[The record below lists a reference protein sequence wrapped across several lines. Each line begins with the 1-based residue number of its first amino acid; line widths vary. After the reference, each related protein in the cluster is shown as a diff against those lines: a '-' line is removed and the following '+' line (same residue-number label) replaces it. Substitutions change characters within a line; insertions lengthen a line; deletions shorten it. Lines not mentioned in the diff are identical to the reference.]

1 HEHRRRLHPRARPG
15 AAPGRPPG
23 RQHVQRRPRPP
34 VRARRAHP
42 GDGDER
48 RFRPGPAAARP
59 RGRHGVRVPRRPLR
73 DVHRRLGDAGSG
85 PPPGD
90 GGAVDRL
97 PARRPRRGPG
107 LGRVAPCG
115 SRARGGPAAA
125 AGGAQRPADRARPER
140 GRPLRALGGH
150 PRRPPEAGADLAARP
165 RRLSAGGDPLRG
177 GGSPRYAWIYSRL
190 VQLFHE
196 HEQVVVCHEPEAGLR
211 AIIAVH
217 DTTLGPALGGIRMWR
232 YDSDEAALTD
242 VLRLSRGMTYKNAVA
257 GLDLGGGKT
266 VVLGDPRTDKTPLLF
281 RALGRFVDSLGGRYL
296 AAEDV
301 GTSTDDAELVAL
313 ETDHITGL
321 PIARGGSGDPSPM
334 TAWGV
339 FCGMGAAAVEAG
351 LGDDMRGIRVA
362 VQGAGHVG
370 AGLVRH
376 LLDAGAV
383 VTVSDIYS
391 ERVEALVALGASA
404 CPPDEV
410 HRQDC

>member
-1 HEHRRRLHPRARPG
+1 
-15 AAPGRPPG
+15 
-23 RQHVQRRPRPP
+23 
-34 VRARRAHP
+34 
-42 GDGDER
+42 
-48 RFRPGPAAARP
+48 
-59 RGRHGVRVPRRPLR
+59 
-73 DVHRRLGDAGSG
+73 
-85 PPPGD
+85 
-90 GGAVDRL
+90 
-97 PARRPRRGPG
+97 
-107 LGRVAPCG
+107 
-115 SRARGGPAAA
+115 
-125 AGGAQRPADRARPER
+125 
-140 GRPLRALGGH
+140 
-150 PRRPPEAGADLAARP
+150 
-165 RRLSAGGDPLRG
+165 
-177 GGSPRYAWIYSRL
+177 
-190 VQLFHE
+190 VQLFYE

-232 YDSDEAALTD
+232 YDADEAALTD

-339 FCGMGAAAVEAG
+339 FCGMRAAAAEAG

-362 VQGAGHVG
+362 LQGAGHVG

-391 ERVEALVALGASA
+391 ERVGALVALGASA

-410 HRQDC
+410 HRQDCDIFAPCALGAVIRPETVGELRCRVVAGAANNQLLDGSMGDELHRRSIVYAPDFVINAGGVINIAEELGHPYDAERARASVERIAGTLRSVFERSRRDGIATHVAADRLAEERIAAARASRPDAVAALHRPG